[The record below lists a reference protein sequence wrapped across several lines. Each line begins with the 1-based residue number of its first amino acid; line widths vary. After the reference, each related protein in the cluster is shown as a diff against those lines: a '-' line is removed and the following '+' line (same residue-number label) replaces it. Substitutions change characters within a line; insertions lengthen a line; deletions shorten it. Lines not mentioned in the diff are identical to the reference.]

1 MSPISNDKLYKLIQ
15 DLSDK
20 INKLNDKVDYQT
32 NIILNLTKENNIF
45 KETISNS
52 QIKNNNSID
61 IDTMTNTLKD
71 IENNKDIANNIIFTN
86 TNTDF
91 NLKTDFNNTNSFTDF
106 INKKLDTKLS
116 YNNILNIH
124 KLNTNNNNKSETDDV
139 LDDIE
144 CTTYIIKLD
153 SLETKLKIFK
163 NKNKLFD
170 TKIYISQQLNFNT
183 HNIFYK
189 TRQLRKAGNK

>member
-61 IDTMTNTLKD
+61 IDTITNTLKD
-71 IENNKDIANNIIFTN
+71 I
-86 TNTDF
+86 
-91 NLKTDFNNTNSFTDF
+91 
-106 INKKLDTKLS
+106 
-116 YNNILNIH
+116 
-124 KLNTNNNNKSETDDV
+124 
-139 LDDIE
+139 
-144 CTTYIIKLD
+144 
-153 SLETKLKIFK
+153 
-163 NKNKLFD
+163 
-170 TKIYISQQLNFNT
+170 
-183 HNIFYK
+183 
-189 TRQLRKAGNK
+189 

>member
-1 MSPISNDKLYKLIQ
+1 MSPISNDKLYKLIR

-52 QIKNNNSID
+52 QIQNNNSILYN
-61 IDTMTNTLKD
+61 ILISIYRILYTITNTLKD

-86 TNTDF
+86 TNTDS
-91 NLKTDFNNTNSFTDF
+91 NLKTDFNNTNSFKDF
-106 INKKLDTKLS
+106 INTKLNTKLS

-124 KLNTNNNNKSETDDV
+124 KLNTNNHKKSE
-139 LDDIE
+139 
-144 CTTYIIKLD
+144 
-153 SLETKLKIFK
+153 
-163 NKNKLFD
+163 N
-170 TKIYISQQLNFNT
+170 
-183 HNIFYK
+183 
-189 TRQLRKAGNK
+189 